1 MSQANPYVSPPR
13 TGEVVLK
20 AENLVKYYPIKAG
33 VLRRTVGQVKAVD
46 GVSFELYKGET
57 LGIVGES
64 GCGKSTLGRMLMRLE
79 EPTAGKLTFDGVDV
93 YSQTG
98 GDMRRLRRDIQIVF
112 QDPYTSLNP
121 RKTVG
126 DIVGEPFEIHRE
138 VVPKGGRRRRV
149 EELLDLV
156 GLNPEHIN
164 RYPHQFSG
172 GQRQRIGIA
181 RGVALN
187 PKVIVCDE
195 PVSALDVSVQAQ
207 VVNLLEKLQNELGLA
222 YIFIAHDLSV
232 VRHISDRVGVMY
244 LGKLV
249 ELGDE
254 DQIYSRP
261 THPYTQALLSAVPL
275 PDPTMRKMREQIVL
289 TGDVPSPANPP
300 VACRFHTR
308 CWKAQEICSIDEPP
322 LIERPDGE
330 SAHLS
335 ACHFAEPRIIL

>member
-1 MSQANPYVSPPR
+1 VSR
-13 TGEVVLK
+13 EVVLK
-20 AENLVKYYPIKAG
+20 AENLVKHYPIKAG
-33 VLRRTVGQVKAVD
+33 VLRRTVGHVKAVD

-64 GCGKSTLGRMLMRLE
+64 GCGKSTLGRMLIRLE
-79 EPTAGKLTFDGVDV
+79 EPTAGKLTFEGVDV
-93 YSQTG
+93 YSQKG
-98 GDMRRLRRDIQIVF
+98 AEMRQLRRDIQIVF

-126 DIVGEPFEIHRE
+126 DIVGEPFDIHTD
-138 VVPKGGRRRRV
+138 VVPKRGRRQRV
-149 EELLDLV
+149 QELLELV

-207 VVNLLEKLQNELGLA
+207 VVNLLKDLQDRLGLA
-222 YIFIAHDLSV
+222 YVFIAHDLSV

-244 LGKLV
+244 LGKIV
-249 ELGDE
+249 EIGDE
-254 DQIYSRP
+254 DQIYGRP
-261 THPYTQALLSAVPL
+261 THPYTQALLSAVPV
-275 PDPTMRKMREQIVL
+275 PDPTLRDVREQIVL

-300 VACRFHTR
+300 SGCRFHTR
-308 CWKAQEICSIDEPP
+308 CWMAQEICSVDEP
-322 LIERPDGE
+322 LLVGRPDGE
-330 SAHLS
+330 SEHDS
-335 ACHFAEPRIIL
+335 ACHFAEPRVIVA